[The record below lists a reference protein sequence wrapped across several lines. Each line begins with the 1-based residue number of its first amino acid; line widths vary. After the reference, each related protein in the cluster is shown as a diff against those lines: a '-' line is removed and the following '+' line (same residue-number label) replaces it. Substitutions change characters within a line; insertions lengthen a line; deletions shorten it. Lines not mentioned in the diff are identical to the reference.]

1 MNCILH
7 RNRIV
12 HPEYQKLVRLLLL
25 YSLAIKTKNN
35 TDACQYLKRVMLLVQ
50 FPEYILLIVTGKG
63 ESQQKNWFEQLGNDA
78 RYMWF
83 LQLKCGI
90 SLRTNSSLPYY
101 AFGWDFLPIYIS
113 MKFIKFNMISI

>member
-1 MNCILH
+1 
-7 RNRIV
+7 
-12 HPEYQKLVRLLLL
+12 
-25 YSLAIKTKNN
+25 
-35 TDACQYLKRVMLLVQ
+35 MLLVQ

-90 SLRTNSSLPYY
+90 SLRTNSSLSILRIRLGL
-101 AFGWDFLPIYIS
+101 FTNLH
-113 MKFIKFNMISI
+113 FNEIH